1 MALLLGYDVGS
12 SSIKAT
18 LMDAQT
24 GQVVGSA
31 TSPKKEMDIFAAQ
44 PGWAEQHPSV
54 WWQHVVAATQEI
66 KQEAGFDAADVKAIG
81 ISYQMHG
88 LVAVDQRGE
97 VLRPSIIWC
106 DSRAVEIGRQPRF
119 VA

>member
-24 GQVVGSA
+24 GSVARFGDMPERELEIIA
-31 TSPKKEMDIFAAQ
+31 KK
-44 PGWAEQHPSV
+44 PGWAEQHPQT
-54 WWQHVVAATQEI
+54 WWENVLPRAKI
-66 KQEAGFDAADVKAIG
+66 KAKTNFDPADVRAIG

-88 LVAVDQRGE
+88 LVIVDKKQE
-97 VLRPSIIWC
+97 VF
-106 DSRAVEIGRQPRF
+106 GPR
-119 VA
+119 